1 MKQLG
6 QIGDTGHNG
15 AGGGGPGI
23 HTRGAEQ
30 NNKRNQNRGQK
41 IDNRIDEGKH
51 RHDENLGGHGGGVSL
66 AEFGHDVQFPDTG
79 LDYSDP
85 GKVLLQQR
93 VDPVN
98 LGLEDQIARC
108 QFHQKP
114 AQHPDNNRE
123 CNQHGEPESRIEHKH
138 KEDTSGC
145 HERGSHQT
153 AGEHRKERL
162 HLGDISGKTVYQS
175 AGTGSVY
182 TAEGIAHNRAVAGL
196 AQFIANPVGRHI
208 HKHSVQGAAK
218 TSEQCNQDH
227 PDPVIDNK
235 SQIAVAA
242 A

>member
-1 MKQLG
+1 MG

-23 HTRGAEQ
+23 HARGSEQ

-51 RHDENLGGHGGGVSL
+51 RHGENLVATAVTL
-66 AEFGHDVQFPDTG
+66 ASPELAMT
-79 LDYSDP
+79 YSSRTQALIILIP
-85 GKVLLQQR
+85 EKVLLQQR

-98 LGLEDQIARC
+98 LGLQDQIARC

-114 AQHPDNNRE
+114 SQHPDNNRE
-123 CNQHGEPESRIEHKH
+123 CNQHGYPESRIEHKH

-175 AGTGSVY
+175 AGTGIY
-182 TAEGIAHNRAVAGL
+182 PYG
-196 AQFIANPVGRHI
+196 
-208 HKHSVQGAAK
+208 
-218 TSEQCNQDH
+218 
-227 PDPVIDNK
+227 
-235 SQIAVAA
+235 
-242 A
+242 